1 MIIFVETKDYETKFI
16 SGPRLLASREDI
28 LGSRSG
34 EHYHEVAAV
43 ITLVAVNIT
52 HTEFSVIGAEDIGGM
67 WSAVHPP
74 VKRTLWVLRHHVIF
88 TNP

>member
-28 LGSRSG
+28 LGTRSG

-43 ITLVAVNIT
+43 ITLAAVNIT
-52 HTEFSVIGAEDIGGM
+52 HTEFCVIGAEDIGGVRC
-67 WSAVHPP
+67 AVHPP
-74 VKRTLWVLRHHVIF
+74 IKRGLWVLRDHVILAD
-88 TNP
+88 P